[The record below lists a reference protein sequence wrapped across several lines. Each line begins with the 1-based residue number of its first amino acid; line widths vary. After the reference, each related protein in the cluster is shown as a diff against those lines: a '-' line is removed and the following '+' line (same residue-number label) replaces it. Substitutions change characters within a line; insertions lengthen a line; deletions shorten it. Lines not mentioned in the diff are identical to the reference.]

1 MANSDEPYG
10 RRQVLADGEVGPME
24 NSEPKPTFPTSPH
37 RDKSYLYFWT
47 YTAFFQLSR
56 ETRTSPTFAT
66 KLEPGLHRFSLLDSN
81 GDWCGTI
88 ILEDKWFTCVG
99 DVLEFAAI
107 SDARD
112 FSMEELDTWNYYVPE
127 DREVS
132 EWQLYYALLI
142 VWGEEYEVAERA
154 GLAKIYQRAYDF
166 ASFDPGKAWR
176 EITLG

>member
-1 MANSDEPYG
+1 M
-10 RRQVLADGEVGPME
+10 
-24 NSEPKPTFPTSPH
+24 
-37 RDKSYLYFWT
+37 
-47 YTAFFQLSR
+47 
-56 ETRTSPTFAT
+56 
-66 KLEPGLHRFSLLDSN
+66 
-81 GDWCGTI
+81 
-88 ILEDKWFTCVG
+88 G

-142 VWGEEYEVAERA
+142 VWDEEYEVAERA